1 MIIDNIVEQD
11 VIFSLDIGT
20 RTIKATVG
28 IVKDK
33 KFHVV
38 CERFLEHD
46 ERAMIDGQIHDINLV
61 AAGVSQVK
69 RELEEELGFKL
80 KEVAIAAAGRFL
92 RTVESKG
99 EMDLNDE
106 EITKDT
112 LRSLEMTAVLKAEE
126 EINKTTDG
134 KLYCVGYSVKNYYLN
149 GYVISNLLGHKGENV
164 AVEVISTF
172 LPRSVVDSLYSVMNK
187 VSLNVVNLTLEPIAA
202 MEAVVPKNLRLL
214 NIALVDVG
222 AGTSDI
228 AICNKESVTAYGM
241 VPQAG
246 DEVTEAIAQAYLVD
260 FNTAERMK
268 KESTEKEQVAYT
280 DIIGFENT
288 VSSEEIYKLAEPI
301 VQKIAEEVS
310 RKIID
315 LNGSKAPSA
324 VFLVGGGAHT
334 PYLKELISEKL
345 NIPIQ
350 RIGIKGRDA
359 VTDCVCTDL
368 TPGSSGVTVL
378 GIALLSIKSLG
389 HNFIDVTLNDTLISL
404 FNSHKHNVMDVLLHA
419 DINPKILMGKNGKN
433 IRFTIN
439 GSKRMAFGQLGT
451 NAKIRLNGEDAT
463 LEDLVVDGDKIT
475 IEYAQEGKDAA
486 PKVIDY
492 LTDLEDITCYF
503 NDKLVTVEPVIEIN
517 GDKAS
522 IDTIIKNNDE
532 VKITYPRT
540 LKGIKKYIL
549 GLDDEINLNVNGQIQ
564 NEAYEIKNGDRICIV
579 EEKDNINSATEQNNE
594 PKDLGITIK
603 VFANGEPK
611 ELKGKKEY
619 VFVDIFNYI
628 EFDLTVVKGRLNLL
642 LNGEGAAYTDKLN
655 EGDKIEVFWD

>member
-187 VSLNVVNLTLEPIAA
+187 VNLNVVNLTLEPIAA

-463 LEDLVVDGDKIT
+463 LEDLVIDGDKIT
-475 IEYAQEGKDAA
+475 IEYAQEGKDAV

-517 GDKAS
+517 GEKAS
-522 IDTIIKNNDE
+522 IDAIIKNNDE

-549 GLDDEINLNVNGQIQ
+549 SLDDEINLNVNGELQ

-579 EEKDNINSATEQNNE
+579 EEKTNTNSATEQYNK

-603 VFANGEPK
+603 VFANGESK

-628 EFDLTVVKGRLNLL
+628 EFDLTAVKGRLNLL
-642 LNGEGAAYTDKLN
+642 LNGESAAYTDKLN

>member
-1 MIIDNIVEQD
+1 MIMDNIVEQD

-28 IVKDK
+28 MVKDK
-33 KFHVV
+33 KFHVI

-46 ERAMIDGQIHDINLV
+46 ERAMVDGQIHDINLV
-61 AAGVSQVK
+61 ASGVNNVK

-92 RTVESKG
+92 RTVESKA
-99 EMDLNDE
+99 EMELNDE
-106 EITKDT
+106 EISKDT

-149 GYVISNLLGHKGENV
+149 GYVISNLLGHKGENI

-187 VSLNVVNLTLEPIAA
+187 VNLNVVNLTLEPIAA
-202 MEAVVPKNLRLL
+202 MEAVVPQNLRLL

-241 VPQAG
+241 VPLAG
-246 DEVTEAIAQAYLVD
+246 DEVTEAIAQTYLVD
-260 FNTAERMK
+260 FNTAERIK
-268 KESTEKEQVAYT
+268 KESVEKDQIAYT
-280 DIIGFENT
+280 DVIGFENT
-288 VSSEEIYKLAEPI
+288 VSKDEIFKLVEPI

-389 HNFIDVTLNDTLISL
+389 HNFIDVALNDSLISL

-419 DINPKILMGKNGKN
+419 NINPKILIGKNGKN

-439 GSKRMAFGQLGT
+439 GSKRMAFGELGT
-451 NAKIRLNGEDAT
+451 NARLKINDEEAT
-463 LEDLVVDGDKIT
+463 LETLVSDGDKIT
-475 IEYAQEGKDAA
+475 IDYAQDGKDAA
-486 PKVIDY
+486 PRVMDY
-492 LTDLEDITCYF
+492 MTDIEDLTCYY
-503 NDKLVTVEPVIEIN
+503 KEQLITIEPVILIN
-517 GDKAS
+517 GEKAS
-522 IDTIIKNNDE
+522 LDSVIKNSDE
-532 VKITYPRT
+532 VNIIYPRT

-549 GLDDEINLNVNGQIQ
+549 KLEDSIILSINGEIEPEG
-564 NEAYEIKNGDRICIV
+564 YEVKNGDRIAIV
-579 EEKDNINSATEQNNE
+579 EEKLKDKEESNPTKKEEQ
-594 PKDLGITIK
+594 GITLK

-611 ELKGKKEY
+611 ELQGKKDY

-628 EFDLTVVKGRLNLL
+628 EFDLTVVKGTLNLL
-642 LNGEGAAYTDKLN
+642 LNGKNAAYTDKLN
-655 EGDKIEVFWD
+655 EGDKIEVFWN

>member
-46 ERAMIDGQIHDINLV
+46 ERAMVDGQIHDINLV

-99 EMDLNDE
+99 EMELNDE

-187 VSLNVVNLTLEPIAA
+187 VNLNVVNLTLEPIAA

-389 HNFIDVTLNDTLISL
+389 HNFIDVTLNDNLISL

-486 PKVIDY
+486 PKIIDY

-517 GDKAS
+517 GEKAS
-522 IDTIIKNNDE
+522 IDSIIKNNDE

-549 GLDDEINLNVNGQIQ
+549 NLNEEINLNVNGELQ

-579 EEKDNINSATEQNNE
+579 EEKTNSNSDTEQHNKA
-594 PKDLGITIK
+594 KDLGITIK
-603 VFANGEPK
+603 VFANGHPK
-611 ELKGKKEY
+611 ELKGKREY

-642 LNGEGAAYTDKLN
+642 LNGENAAYTDKLN

>member
-99 EMDLNDE
+99 EMELNDE

-187 VSLNVVNLTLEPIAA
+187 VNLNVVNLTLEPIAA

-288 VSSEEIYKLAEPI
+288 ISSEEIYKLAEPI

-315 LNGSKAPSA
+315 LNGAKAPSA

-334 PYLKELISEKL
+334 LYLKELISEKL

-389 HNFIDVTLNDTLISL
+389 HNFIDVSLNDTLISL
-404 FNSHKHNVMDVLLHA
+404 FNSHKHSVMDVLLHA
-419 DINPKILMGKNGKN
+419 DINPKVLMGKNGKN

-451 NAKIRLNGEDAT
+451 NAKIKLNGEDAT
-463 LEDLVVDGDKIT
+463 LEDLVVDGDKVT

-486 PKVIDY
+486 PKIIDY
-492 LTDLEDITCYF
+492 LTDLEDIICYF

-517 GDKAS
+517 GEKAS

-549 GLDDEINLNVNGQIQ
+549 NLEEEMSLTVNGELQ

-579 EEKDNINSATEQNNE
+579 EEKTNINSITEQ
-594 PKDLGITIK
+594 PSKSKDLGITIK
-603 VFANGEPK
+603 VFANGEKK
-611 ELKGKKEY
+611 ELKGKREY

-642 LNGEGAAYTDKLN
+642 LNGEGASYTDKLS

>member
-46 ERAMIDGQIHDINLV
+46 ERAMVDGQIHDINLV

-268 KESTEKEQVAYT
+268 KEATEKEQVAYT

-301 VQKIAEEVS
+301 VQKIAEEVA

-334 PYLKELISEKL
+334 PFLKELISEKL

-451 NAKIRLNGEDAT
+451 NAKIKLNGEDAT
-463 LEDLVVDGDKIT
+463 LEDLIVDGDKIT
-475 IEYAQEGKDAA
+475 IEYAQEGKDAT
-486 PKVIDY
+486 PKIIDY

-517 GDKAS
+517 GEKAS
-522 IDTIIKNNDE
+522 IDAIIKNNDE

-549 GLDDEINLNVNGQIQ
+549 NLDDEINLNVNGQIQ

-579 EEKDNINSATEQNNE
+579 EEKTNINSDTEKYNK

-603 VFANGEPK
+603 VFANGKPK

-628 EFDLTVVKGRLNLL
+628 EFDLTAVKGRLNLL
-642 LNGEGAAYTDKLN
+642 LNGASAAYTDKLN